1 MNFKQMQK
9 VLSVICAMG
18 MMMSTA
24 QTTVLAAQASSTE
37 TTQSDSVQ
45 SSSSSSQES
54 SSSSEENS
62 SSSEESSSSSEESSS
77 SSEESSSSNE
87 GSSSSSE
94 VNNFVNEI
102 MLSDGL
108 ASYTPDLSK
117 TEGWNV
123 TVGSMN
129 VTTDGSSLSFETAD
143 GNESNNPAYALAVD
157 SNSPA
162 LKMVRL
168 LQT

>member
-1 MNFKQMQK
+1 M
-9 VLSVICAMG
+9 
-18 MMMSTA
+18 
-24 QTTVLAAQASSTE
+24 AAQASNTE

-45 SSSSSSQES
+45 SSSSS
-54 SSSSEENS
+54 
-62 SSSEESSSSSEESSS
+62 EESSSSSEE
-77 SSEESSSSNE
+77 
-87 GSSSSSE
+87 SSSSSE

-157 SNSPA
+157 STSPA

>member
-1 MNFKQMQK
+1 
-9 VLSVICAMG
+9 
-18 MMMSTA
+18 
-24 QTTVLAAQASSTE
+24 
-37 TTQSDSVQ
+37 
-45 SSSSSSQES
+45 
-54 SSSSEENS
+54 
-62 SSSEESSSSSEESSS
+62 
-77 SSEESSSSNE
+77 
-87 GSSSSSE
+87 
-94 VNNFVNEI
+94 

-157 SNSPA
+157 STSPA
-162 LKMVRL
+162 LKNGEIVANLTYNFAGRAGIVFRY
-168 LQT
+168 